1 MKKQLYTHQKEAV
14 KAALIALKEGET
26 PYLEISTGGGKSLIL
41 ADLMN
46 RAMKQGLR
54 VLSLV
59 PSKELCEQN
68 ALEASEYIDSPKDIG
83 LCCSKLNRFQV
94 HRQSVIA
101 TYTSFL
107 RRRTTSG
114 KFDVLLID
122 ECVTGDT
129 EILTEIGFKRFDSLN
144 KSLKVAQYDNGE
156 ISFVNP
162 LRHIE
167 KPYKGEMVKIKSDN
181 LIDLDVTAGHD
192 MLLKW
197 HVDPENIHDRKIKA
211 KDINFNV
218 YKSIY
223 VAGSALG
230 YYEELTLK
238 QKLMIITQADGNI
251 FIQDDRDIPR
261 ISFSFTKERKINA
274 FLSLMEEGNFRFTET
289 KTRPQQGN
297 RKESRIFHVFDIDYA
312 DKDIS
317 KFFDISKINNK
328 KAKEIIEYMVNWDG
342 SINKKTGQYY
352 FSNTDEKS
360 VNFYQS
366 VSVLAG
372 YKTNK
377 TIQIDGRSE
386 NFNDINRLFISKHT
400 NTISCQA
407 IKKSSYNFD
416 GTVYCVTVPSG
427 NIVVRRNG
435 KVAIIGN
442 CHGVGYEPTSSYRK
456 IITSLKRINPA
467 LKIIGV
473 TATPVRMSSGR
484 LEEKYLDFEPIFT
497 KCAYQSSIPDLIKQ
511 GVLSNI
517 TSISGDIQVD
527 LSGVP
532 IKGGD
537 YDTEISA
544 VRFDAIL
551 PHAIPDLKL
560 KIKAY
565 GIETILI
572 FASNVANA
580 RKIIEEWDGDNIR
593 LIYGDMSQHDRSATI
608 KWLKHGE
615 GLRVVVNVNVL
626 LVGFNFQKLDA
637 VCFLRATKS
646 LALYRQAV
654 GRVLRS
660 HEDKKIG
667 FVIDYAGNIDEH
679 GSIDGE
685 IPAKNR
691 KRAGEIPRKSC
702 IAIVE
707 ETTEFEGLIYRKG
720 DVCGYSNILSAK
732 KCRVCHAEF
741 ITDTETGKY
750 VMRTRGEI
758 LKAKIDAETYT
769 YEVARVTFEKAYS
782 KKDQTEMIKLS
793 FIDES
798 GLIMHNHYMCL
809 SHTGYARHKSVG
821 HLVKMMH
828 NPEDF
833 PLIAS
838 AHGGVNTENVLLLF
852 QNAYDKYFKR
862 FDSITL
868 ALNGKYK
875 ELKGW
880 QFV

>member
-14 KAALIALKEGET
+14 KAALVALKEGET

-46 RAMKQGLR
+46 IAMKQGLR

-107 RRRTTSG
+107 RRRATSG

-122 ECVTGDT
+122 E
-129 EILTEIGFKRFDSLN
+129 
-144 KSLKVAQYDNGE
+144 A
-156 ISFVNP
+156 
-162 LRHIE
+162 
-167 KPYKGEMVKIKSDN
+167 
-181 LIDLDVTAGHD
+181 
-192 MLLKW
+192 
-197 HVDPENIHDRKIKA
+197 
-211 KDINFNV
+211 
-218 YKSIY
+218 
-223 VAGSALG
+223 
-230 YYEELTLK
+230 
-238 QKLMIITQADGNI
+238 
-251 FIQDDRDIPR
+251 
-261 ISFSFTKERKINA
+261 
-274 FLSLMEEGNFRFTET
+274 
-289 KTRPQQGN
+289 
-297 RKESRIFHVFDIDYA
+297 
-312 DKDIS
+312 
-317 KFFDISKINNK
+317 
-328 KAKEIIEYMVNWDG
+328 
-342 SINKKTGQYY
+342 
-352 FSNTDEKS
+352 
-360 VNFYQS
+360 
-366 VSVLAG
+366 
-372 YKTNK
+372 
-377 TIQIDGRSE
+377 
-386 NFNDINRLFISKHT
+386 
-400 NTISCQA
+400 
-407 IKKSSYNFD
+407 
-416 GTVYCVTVPSG
+416 
-427 NIVVRRNG
+427 
-435 KVAIIGN
+435 
-442 CHGVGYEPTSSYRK
+442 HGVGYEPTSSYRK
-456 IITSLKRINPA
+456 IITSLKRINPS

-691 KRAGEIPRKSC
+691 KRAGEIPKKAC

-720 DVCGYSNILSAK
+720 DVCNYSNILSAK
-732 KCRVCHAEF
+732 KCKVCHAEF
-741 ITDTETGKY
+741 VTDSETGKY

-758 LKAKIDAETYT
+758 LKAKVDAETYT

-782 KKDQTEMIKLS
+782 KKDQTEMIKLN

-798 GLIMHNHYMCL
+798 GLIMHNYYLCL
-809 SHTGYARHKSVG
+809 NHQGYARHKCIT
-821 HLVKMMH
+821 HLLQMMKK
-828 NPEDF
+828 PEDF

-838 AHGGVNTENVLLLF
+838 APGGVNVENILLLF
-852 QNAYDKYFKR
+852 NNAYDKYFKQ
-862 FDSITL
+862 FETITL
-868 ALNGKYK
+868 APNGKYK
-875 ELKGW
+875 ELKNW
-880 QFV
+880 TFSKNLDIYNNNLNKPHPQKQTTATSVMQ

>member
-1 MKKQLYTHQKEAV
+1 MKKQLYKHQKEAV
-14 KAALIALKEGET
+14 RAALLELKQGET
-26 PYLEISTGGGKSLIL
+26 PYLEVSTGGGKSLIL

-83 LCCSKLNRFQV
+83 ICCSKLNKFQV

-107 RRRTTSG
+107 RRRATSG
-114 KFDVLLID
+114 KFDVLLVD
-122 ECVTGDT
+122 E
-129 EILTEIGFKRFDSLN
+129 
-144 KSLKVAQYDNGE
+144 A
-156 ISFVNP
+156 
-162 LRHIE
+162 
-167 KPYKGEMVKIKSDN
+167 
-181 LIDLDVTAGHD
+181 
-192 MLLKW
+192 
-197 HVDPENIHDRKIKA
+197 
-211 KDINFNV
+211 
-218 YKSIY
+218 
-223 VAGSALG
+223 
-230 YYEELTLK
+230 
-238 QKLMIITQADGNI
+238 
-251 FIQDDRDIPR
+251 
-261 ISFSFTKERKINA
+261 
-274 FLSLMEEGNFRFTET
+274 
-289 KTRPQQGN
+289 
-297 RKESRIFHVFDIDYA
+297 
-312 DKDIS
+312 
-317 KFFDISKINNK
+317 
-328 KAKEIIEYMVNWDG
+328 
-342 SINKKTGQYY
+342 
-352 FSNTDEKS
+352 
-360 VNFYQS
+360 
-366 VSVLAG
+366 
-372 YKTNK
+372 
-377 TIQIDGRSE
+377 
-386 NFNDINRLFISKHT
+386 
-400 NTISCQA
+400 
-407 IKKSSYNFD
+407 
-416 GTVYCVTVPSG
+416 
-427 NIVVRRNG
+427 
-435 KVAIIGN
+435 
-442 CHGVGYEPTSSYRK
+442 HGVGYEPTSSYRK
-456 IITSLKRINPA
+456 IITSLKRINHE

-691 KRAGEIPRKSC
+691 RRAGEIPRKSC

-707 ETTEFEGLIYRKG
+707 ETKEFEGLVYRKG

-732 KCRVCHAEF
+732 KCKVCHAEF
-741 ITDTETGKY
+741 VTDTETGRY
-750 VMRTRGEI
+750 VMRTKGEI
-758 LKAKIDAETYT
+758 LKAKIDAETYA

-782 KKDQTEMIKLS
+782 KKDQTEMIKLN

-798 GLIMHNHYMCL
+798 GLIFHNYYLCL
-809 SHTGYARHKSVG
+809 NHQGYARHKCIT
-821 HLVKMMH
+821 HLLQMMKK
-828 NPEDF
+828 PEDY

-838 AHGGVNTENVLLLF
+838 APGGVNVGNVLLLF
-852 QNAYDKYFKR
+852 NNAYDKYFKK
-862 FDSITL
+862 FETITL
-868 ALNGKYK
+868 APSGKYK
-875 ELKGW
+875 ELKNW
-880 QFV
+880 TFSKNLDSFSNNSIHQNTQKQATATLATQ

>member
-1 MKKQLYTHQKEAV
+1 MKKQLYKHQKEAV
-14 KAALIALKEGET
+14 RAALLELKQGET
-26 PYLEISTGGGKSLIL
+26 PYLEVSTGGGKSLIL

-83 LCCSKLNRFQV
+83 ICCSKLNKFQV

-107 RRRTTSG
+107 RRRATSG
-114 KFDVLLID
+114 KFDVLLVD
-122 ECVTGDT
+122 E
-129 EILTEIGFKRFDSLN
+129 
-144 KSLKVAQYDNGE
+144 A
-156 ISFVNP
+156 
-162 LRHIE
+162 
-167 KPYKGEMVKIKSDN
+167 
-181 LIDLDVTAGHD
+181 
-192 MLLKW
+192 
-197 HVDPENIHDRKIKA
+197 
-211 KDINFNV
+211 
-218 YKSIY
+218 
-223 VAGSALG
+223 
-230 YYEELTLK
+230 
-238 QKLMIITQADGNI
+238 
-251 FIQDDRDIPR
+251 
-261 ISFSFTKERKINA
+261 
-274 FLSLMEEGNFRFTET
+274 
-289 KTRPQQGN
+289 
-297 RKESRIFHVFDIDYA
+297 
-312 DKDIS
+312 
-317 KFFDISKINNK
+317 
-328 KAKEIIEYMVNWDG
+328 
-342 SINKKTGQYY
+342 
-352 FSNTDEKS
+352 
-360 VNFYQS
+360 
-366 VSVLAG
+366 
-372 YKTNK
+372 
-377 TIQIDGRSE
+377 
-386 NFNDINRLFISKHT
+386 
-400 NTISCQA
+400 
-407 IKKSSYNFD
+407 
-416 GTVYCVTVPSG
+416 
-427 NIVVRRNG
+427 
-435 KVAIIGN
+435 
-442 CHGVGYEPTSSYRK
+442 HGVGYEPTSSYRK

-615 GLRVVVNVNVL
+615 GFRVVVNVNVL

-691 KRAGEIPRKSC
+691 RRAGEIPRKSC

-707 ETTEFEGLIYRKG
+707 ETKEFEGLVYRKG

-732 KCRVCHAEF
+732 KCKVCHAEF
-741 ITDTETGKY
+741 VTDTETGRY
-750 VMRTRGEI
+750 VMRTKGEI

-821 HLVKMMH
+821 HLVKMMI

-838 AHGGVNTENVLLLF
+838 APGGVNVENVLLLF
-852 QNAYDKYFKR
+852 NNAYSKYFKE
-862 FDSITL
+862 FDTITL
-868 ALNGKYK
+868 APNGKYK

-880 QFV
+880 QFVN

>member
-26 PYLEISTGGGKSLIL
+26 PYLEISIGGGKSLII

-46 RAMKQGLR
+46 RAMNQGLR

-83 LCCSKLNRFQV
+83 ICCSKLNRFQV

-107 RRRTTSG
+107 RRRATSG
-114 KFDVLLID
+114 KFDVLLVD
-122 ECVTGDT
+122 E
-129 EILTEIGFKRFDSLN
+129 
-144 KSLKVAQYDNGE
+144 A
-156 ISFVNP
+156 
-162 LRHIE
+162 
-167 KPYKGEMVKIKSDN
+167 
-181 LIDLDVTAGHD
+181 
-192 MLLKW
+192 
-197 HVDPENIHDRKIKA
+197 
-211 KDINFNV
+211 
-218 YKSIY
+218 
-223 VAGSALG
+223 
-230 YYEELTLK
+230 
-238 QKLMIITQADGNI
+238 
-251 FIQDDRDIPR
+251 
-261 ISFSFTKERKINA
+261 
-274 FLSLMEEGNFRFTET
+274 
-289 KTRPQQGN
+289 
-297 RKESRIFHVFDIDYA
+297 
-312 DKDIS
+312 
-317 KFFDISKINNK
+317 
-328 KAKEIIEYMVNWDG
+328 
-342 SINKKTGQYY
+342 
-352 FSNTDEKS
+352 
-360 VNFYQS
+360 
-366 VSVLAG
+366 
-372 YKTNK
+372 
-377 TIQIDGRSE
+377 
-386 NFNDINRLFISKHT
+386 
-400 NTISCQA
+400 
-407 IKKSSYNFD
+407 
-416 GTVYCVTVPSG
+416 
-427 NIVVRRNG
+427 
-435 KVAIIGN
+435 
-442 CHGVGYEPTSSYRK
+442 HGVGYEPTSSYRK
-456 IITSLKRINPA
+456 IITSLKRINPE

-473 TATPVRMSSGR
+473 TATPVRMASGR

-691 KRAGEIPRKSC
+691 KRAGEIPKKSC

-707 ETTEFEGLIYRKG
+707 ETVEFEGLVYRRG
-720 DVCGYSNILSAK
+720 DVCNYPNLLSAR
-732 KCRVCHAEF
+732 KCRVCGAEF
-741 ITDTETGKY
+741 VSDSETGLY
-750 VMRTRGEI
+750 TMRTRGEI

-769 YEVARVTFEKAYS
+769 YNVERVTFEKAYS
-782 KKDQTEMIKLS
+782 KKDQTEMIKIN

-798 GLIMHNHYMCL
+798 GLIFHNYYLCL
-809 SHTGYARHKSVG
+809 NHQGYARHKCIT
-821 HLVKMMH
+821 HLLQMMKQ
-828 NPEDF
+828 PENY

-838 AHGGVNTENVLLLF
+838 APGGVNVENVLLLF
-852 QNAYDKYFKR
+852 NNAYDKYFKR
-862 FDSITL
+862 FDTITL
-868 ALNGKYK
+868 APNGKYK
-875 ELKGW
+875 ELKSW
-880 QFV
+880 TFSKNLDSFNNSSNPKPTQKQETATSAML